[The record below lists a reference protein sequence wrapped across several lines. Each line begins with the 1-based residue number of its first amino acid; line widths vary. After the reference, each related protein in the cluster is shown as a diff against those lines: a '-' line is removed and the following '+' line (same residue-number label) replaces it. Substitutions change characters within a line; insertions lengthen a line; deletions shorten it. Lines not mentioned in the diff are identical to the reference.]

1 MSLTVSKD
9 EGIRISVAAVL
20 SWLPLIPVFWFIVK
34 PILVTAVSEA
44 MASDVAQQIQREAA
58 PIKGAFSVLILRDI
72 SYLRKEIAGMEFVRD
87 NPPVDDWTADDAES
101 LVELQL
107 ELESMREAL
116 NALKAEVDND

>member
-9 EGIRISVAAVL
+9 EGIRISVAALL
-20 SWLPLIPVFWFIVK
+20 SWIPLIPVFWFIVK

-44 MASDVAQQIQREAA
+44 MASDVAQQIQKEAA

-72 SYLRKEIAGMEFVRD
+72 SYLRKQIAGMEFLRD
-87 NPPVDDWTADDAES
+87 NPPADDWTADDAED

-107 ELESMREAL
+107 ELESMQSAL
-116 NALKAEVDND
+116 HELKAEVE

>member
-44 MASDVAQQIQREAA
+44 MASDVAMQIQKEAA

-72 SYLRKEIAGMEFVRD
+72 SYLRKEIAGMEFLRD
-87 NPPVDDWTADDAES
+87 NPPADDWTADDAED

-107 ELESMREAL
+107 ELESMQAAL
-116 NALKAEVDND
+116 DELKAEVASD

>member
-1 MSLTVSKD
+1 MGVTVTKD

-20 SWLPLIPVFWFIVK
+20 SWIPLIPVFWFIVK

-44 MASDVAQQIQREAA
+44 MASDVAQQIQKEAA

-72 SYLRKEIAGMEFVRD
+72 SYLRKQIAGMEFVRD
-87 NPPVDDWTADDAES
+87 NPPADDWTAEDAQD

-107 ELESMREAL
+107 ELESMRSAL
-116 NALKAEVDND
+116 NELEAEVE

>member
-1 MSLTVSKD
+1 
-9 EGIRISVAAVL
+9 VAAVL

-72 SYLRKEIAGMEFVRD
+72 SYLRKEIAGMEFLRD
-87 NPPVDDWTADDAES
+87 NPPADDWTADDVED

-107 ELESMREAL
+107 ELESMQAAL
-116 NALKAEVDND
+116 DALKAEVASD

>member
-1 MSLTVSKD
+1 MSLTVNKE

-20 SWLPLIPVFWFIVK
+20 SWIPLIPVFWFIVK

-44 MASDVAQQIQREAA
+44 MASDVAQQIQKEAA

-72 SYLRKEIAGMEFVRD
+72 SYLRKQIAGMEFLRD
-87 NPPVDDWTADDAES
+87 NPPADDWTADDAED

-107 ELESMREAL
+107 ELESMQSAL
-116 NALKAEVDND
+116 HELKAEVE

>member
-1 MSLTVSKD
+1 MALTVSKD

-72 SYLRKEIAGMEFVRD
+72 SYLRKEIAGMEFRRD
-87 NPPVDDWTADDAES
+87 NPPADDWTADDAES

-107 ELESMREAL
+107 ELESMRAAL
-116 NALKAEVDND
+116 NELEAEVE

>member
-1 MSLTVSKD
+1 MGVTVTKD
-9 EGIRISVAAVL
+9 EGFRISVAAVL
-20 SWLPLIPVFWFIVK
+20 SWIPLIPVFWFIVK

-72 SYLRKEIAGMEFVRD
+72 SYLRKEIAGMEFRRD

-116 NALKAEVDND
+116 DALKAEVDND

>member
-1 MSLTVSKD
+1 MSLTVTKD

-20 SWLPLIPVFWFIVK
+20 SWIPLIPVFWFIVK

-44 MASDVAQQIQREAA
+44 MASDVAMQIQKEAA

-72 SYLRKEIAGMEFVRD
+72 SYLRKEIAGMEFRRD
-87 NPPVDDWTADDAES
+87 NPPVDDWTADDAQD
-101 LVELQL
+101 LVELEL

-116 NALKAEVDND
+116 AELKAEVE

>member
-1 MSLTVSKD
+1 M
-9 EGIRISVAAVL
+9 AAVL
-20 SWLPLIPVFWFIVK
+20 AWIPLIPVFWFIVK

-44 MASDVAQQIQREAA
+44 MASDVAQQIQKEAA

-87 NPPVDDWTADDAES
+87 NPPADDWTADDAQD

-116 NALKAEVDND
+116 NELKAEVE

>member
-1 MSLTVSKD
+1 M
-9 EGIRISVAAVL
+9 AAVL
-20 SWLPLIPVFWFIVK
+20 SWVPLIPVFWFIVK

-44 MASDVAQQIQREAA
+44 MASDVAQQIQKEAA

-72 SYLRKEIAGMEFVRD
+72 SYLRKEIAAMEFRRD
-87 NPPVDDWTADDAES
+87 NPPEDDWTADDAQD

-116 NALKAEVDND
+116 SELKAEVE

>member
-20 SWLPLIPVFWFIVK
+20 SWLPLIPIFWFIVK

-44 MASDVAQQIQREAA
+44 MASDVAMQIQREAA

-72 SYLRKEIAGMEFVRD
+72 SYLRKEIAGMEFLRD
-87 NPPVDDWTADDAES
+87 NPPADDWTADDAED

-107 ELESMREAL
+107 ELESMQAAL
-116 NALKAEVDND
+116 DALKAEVASD